1 MSFRGSDGLSVDSKV
16 RITAYDVR
24 ERVSQT
30 ATPIGSAIVT
40 FGAVQDTPRLRIP
53 LKSPK
58 ATTVGFLTINVWNL
72 EAEDKGNST
81 ESTPSRNIPNTTN
94 NSQVV
99 TYLCV
104 Y

>member
-1 MSFRGSDGLSVDSKV
+1 MSVDSKV